1 MTGDQFAQL
10 RFELNWTQQEV
21 ADRLGVT
28 RFTVSRWEG
37 QEEIPRMAELALR
50 YLARDLLA
58 EDGTLRSMRGR
69 PRHPRYQLGAR
80 SNSPLHAG
88 QVHKQI

>member
-21 ADRLGVT
+21 ADQLGVT

-37 QEEIPRMAELALR
+37 QEEVPRMAELALR
-50 YLARDLLA
+50 CLVRDLRADLMPH
-58 EDGTLRSMRGR
+58 DG
-69 PRHPRYQLGAR
+69 P
-80 SNSPLHAG
+80 
-88 QVHKQI
+88 

>member
-21 ADRLGVT
+21 ADQLGVT
-28 RFTVSRWEG
+28 RFTVSRWER

-50 YLARDLLA
+50 CLARDLRA
-58 EDGTLRSMRGR
+58 DPMAHDG
-69 PRHPRYQLGAR
+69 P
-80 SNSPLHAG
+80 
-88 QVHKQI
+88 

>member
-1 MTGDQFAQL
+1 MTGNQFAQL

-21 ADRLGVT
+21 ADQLGVT

-50 YLARDLLA
+50 YLARDLRA
-58 EDGTLRSMRGR
+58 DG
-69 PRHPRYQLGAR
+69 P
-80 SNSPLHAG
+80 
-88 QVHKQI
+88 